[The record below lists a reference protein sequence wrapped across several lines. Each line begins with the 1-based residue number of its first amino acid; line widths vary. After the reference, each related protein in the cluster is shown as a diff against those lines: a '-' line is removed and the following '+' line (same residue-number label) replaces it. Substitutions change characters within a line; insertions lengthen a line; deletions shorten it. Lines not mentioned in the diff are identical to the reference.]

1 MRNIL
6 LLGNPNTGKSA
17 IFSRLT
23 GAKVIASNYPGTT
36 VEYTKGIMR
45 LPGGEKVEILDIPG
59 IYSLD
64 ISSRAEEV
72 AVNMIK
78 QGDLIINVID
88 ATNLERNLN
97 LTVQVFKKFRIPAVI
112 ALNMTDIA
120 RHHGINIDTEKLS
133 AKLGLPVVHTIA
145 LSGEGI
151 KELTDRLAHARIPEI
166 KYTDK
171 EKWNYIGNIVEDV
184 QKTEHRH
191 PTFGE
196 NLADIT
202 VHPILGL
209 VFALLVLFVSFMTI
223 RIIGESFIRYAM
235 EPVFNGL
242 YKPLLESLS
251 GLLGENTIIHKL
263 LIGNL
268 INQGIDFRQSF
279 GLLSTG
285 LYIPIAE
292 VLPYVFSFYIVLT
305 LLEDIGYLPRL
316 GILVDNLM
324 HRIGL
329 HGLSVISMFLA
340 FGCNVPGALATRVL
354 ESRKERFITSTLMA
368 IAIPC
373 MAQIAMISGLL
384 GKYGA
389 PGFFTLFIILFLV
402 WLFTGMILKKY
413 IKGESPEI
421 LVDIPPYHYPYP
433 EAIVKKVWMRIRH
446 FIAEAI
452 PFVLL
457 GVFIV
462 DILYLV
468 GFMELMGKIFAPV
481 IIKVFGL
488 PAEAISALLVGFL
501 RKDVAIGMLAPL
513 ELNFRQLIVA
523 STVLTIYFPCVA
535 TFIVLLK
542 ELGIRDMVK
551 SALIML
557 TTALIVGGAVNWI
570 LVLSGL
576 S

>member
-1 MRNIL
+1 MKKIVL
-6 LLGNPNTGKSA
+6 VGNPNTGKSA
-17 IFSRLT
+17 VFSRLT
-23 GAKVIASNYPGTT
+23 GARVIASNYPGTT

-59 IYSLD
+59 IYSLN
-64 ISSRAEEV
+64 ISSKAEEV
-72 AVNMIK
+72 AVNMINEA
-78 QGDLIINVID
+78 DLLINVID

-97 LTVQVFKKFRIPAVI
+97 LTVQIFKKFRIPAVL
-112 ALNMTDIA
+112 ALNMTDMA
-120 RHHGINIDTEKLS
+120 RSHGINIDTEKLS
-133 AKLGLPVVHTIA
+133 AKLGLPVVQTTA

-151 KELTDRLAHARIPEI
+151 KELTDRLTEACIPSI
-166 KYTDK
+166 KYTNK

-209 VFALLVLFVSFMTI
+209 IFALIVLSVSFMAI
-223 RIIGESFIRYAM
+223 RIIGESLIRYAM
-235 EPVFNGL
+235 EPLFNGL
-242 YKPLLESLS
+242 YKPLLENVS
-251 GLLGENTIIHKL
+251 GMLGENTILHKL

-268 INQGIDFRQSF
+268 IEQSINFRQSF

-285 LYIPIAE
+285 LYIPLAE
-292 VLPYVFSFYIVLT
+292 VLPYVFSFYLVLT

-316 GILVDNLM
+316 GILLDNLM
-324 HRIGL
+324 HKIGL

-340 FGCNVPGALATRVL
+340 FGCNVPGALATRIL
-354 ESRKERFITSTLMA
+354 ETRKERFITSTLMA

-389 PGFFTLFIILFLV
+389 PGFFTLFGILFLV
-402 WLFTGMILKKY
+402 WLFAGMILKKY

-421 LVDIPPYHYPYP
+421 LIDIPPYHYPYP
-433 EAIVKKVWMRIRH
+433 AAIVKKVWMRVRY

-452 PFVLL
+452 PYVLL

-462 DILYLV
+462 DVLYIL

-488 PAEAISALLVGFL
+488 PAEAISALLIGFL

-513 ELNFRQLIVA
+513 DLNFRQLIVA

-542 ELGIRDMVK
+542 ELGIRDMIK

-557 TTALIVGGAVNWI
+557 TTALIVGGTVNW
-570 LVLSGL
+570 LFVLLGL
-576 S
+576 

>member
-1 MRNIL
+1 MRKIVL
-6 LLGNPNTGKSA
+6 VGNPNTGKSA
-17 IFSRLT
+17 VFSRLT
-23 GAKVIASNYPGTT
+23 GARVIASNYPGTT
-36 VEYTKGIMR
+36 VEYTKGTMR

-59 IYSLD
+59 IYSLNV
-64 ISSRAEEV
+64 SAKAEEV

-78 QGDLIINVID
+78 EADILVNVID

-97 LTVQVFKKFRIPAVI
+97 LTVQIFKKFRIPAVI
-112 ALNMTDIA
+112 ALNMSDIA
-120 RHHGINIDTEKLS
+120 RNHGININTERLM
-133 AKLGLPVVHTIA
+133 AKLGIPVVQTTA

-151 KELTDRLAHARIPEI
+151 KDLTDRLASASIPLI
-166 KYTDK
+166 KYTEK
-171 EKWNYIGNIVEDV
+171 EKWNYIGDIVEEV

-202 VHPILGL
+202 VHPVLGL
-209 VFALLVLFVSFMTI
+209 VFALLVLTVSFMTI
-223 RIIGESFIRYAM
+223 RIIGESLIRYAM

-242 YKPLLESLS
+242 YKPLLEVIS

-268 INQGIDFRQSF
+268 VDQGIDFRQSF

-285 LYIPIAE
+285 LYIPLAE
-292 VLPYVFSFYIVLT
+292 VLPYVFSFYIILT

-316 GILVDNLM
+316 GILLDKLM
-324 HRIGL
+324 HKIGL

-354 ESRKERFITSTLMA
+354 ETRKERFITSTLMA

-389 PGFFTLFIILFLV
+389 TGFFTLFVILFLV
-402 WLFTGMILKKY
+402 WLFAGMILKRY

-421 LVDIPPYHYPYP
+421 LVDIPPYHVPYP
-433 EAIVKKVWMRIRH
+433 AAIVKKVWMRIRH

-462 DILYLV
+462 DVLYIT

-488 PAEAISALLVGFL
+488 PAEAISALLIGFL

-513 ELNFRQLIVA
+513 NLNFRQLIVA

-542 ELGIRDMVK
+542 ELGIRDMIK

-557 TTALIVGGAVNWI
+557 STALIVGGTVNWL
-570 LVLSGL
+570 LVLMGY
-576 S
+576 